1 MCDVGQQRATL
12 LLLQWASH
20 CVHGNDGSPVPHLS
34 LSGSVWYVGY
44 HLVRVAFGCVTYQVR
59 FMNLEQCMSTA
70 ESVSPAL
77 TVAVRRNS
85 SLHSV
90 SKVISAPGL
99 AKTAK
104 WKATSLF
111 CCVPQSL
118 PEDLSQA
125 NYYTMWTVT
134 LLMGLGSAGTS
145 LGS

>member
-1 MCDVGQQRATL
+1 M

-20 CVHGNDGSPVPHLS
+20 GVHGNDGSPVLHLS
-34 LSGSVWYVGY
+34 LSGGVWYVGY
-44 HLVRVAFGCVTYQVR
+44 HLVRVAFDCVTYQVR

-85 SLHSV
+85 SLPQCPKSSV
-90 SKVISAPGL
+90 LQAWPRLRSGRPPHCSA
-99 AKTAK
+99 
-104 WKATSLF
+104 
-111 CCVPQSL
+111 VYPQSL

-125 NYYTMWTVT
+125 TYYTMWT

-145 LGS
+145 LGSWCSRDWP